1 MNKLITF
8 WHAGEHHFLLSAGKT
23 FIGTNAGVWAS
34 YIPPRAGEKG
44 TVMMLYATKEY
55 RHYVPHVLGALGLH
69 ALRTYGELPEGS
81 HNLSCHSLGIQQ
93 RLAKLLGQL
102 PATAVVNN
110 ENWFSSISYNQ
121 MLSEVAEISSIEDI
135 TSDISAGKQ
144 FVLEIIRSAA

>member
-1 MNKLITF
+1 MTKLITI
-8 WHAGEHHFLLSAGKT
+8 WHGGEHHFLLSAGKT
-23 FIGTNAGVWAS
+23 FIGTSAGVWAS
-34 YIPPRAGEKG
+34 YIPPRADGKG

-69 ALRTYGELPEGS
+69 AMRNYGELPEGS

-144 FVLEIIRSAA
+144 FVLEINRSAA